1 MNAPCVTRRIMV
13 TLFENWFEI
22 HHFKLSSRLS
32 FTDFDFSQNGI
43 QIWYVG
49 KIQSLNLIQ
58 RYEFSMI

>member
-1 MNAPCVTRRIMV
+1 MV
-13 TLFENWFEI
+13 TLFENLFEI

-32 FTDFDFSQNGI
+32 FTDFDFSQDGI

>member
-13 TLFENWFEI
+13 TLFENLFEI